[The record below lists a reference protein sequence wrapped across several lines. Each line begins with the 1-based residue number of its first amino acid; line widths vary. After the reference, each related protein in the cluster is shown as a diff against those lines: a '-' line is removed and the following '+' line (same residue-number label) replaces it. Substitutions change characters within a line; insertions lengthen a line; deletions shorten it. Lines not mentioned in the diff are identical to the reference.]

1 MKKLFF
7 AVLFM
12 VATLGINAQ
21 SGSPEVLKE
30 VKEGDI
36 LRIGRPDAPSFK
48 HIDFPRA
55 NTIIKNGGIA
65 NYKKMEGIKVVVT
78 SIKEKKDGTLQAKIK
93 RTDGGRF
100 FGLHTVVSADLWD
113 ALESGELR
121 GI

>member
-78 SIKEKKDGTLQAKIK
+78 SIKEKRTVPYRLRSKGLMVDDFLVSIPLYLQI
-93 RTDGGRF
+93 
-100 FGLHTVVSADLWD
+100 
-113 ALESGELR
+113 
-121 GI
+121 

>member
-100 FGLHTVVSADLWD
+100 FGLHTVVSADLRD
-113 ALESGELR
+113 ALESGELS

>member
-55 NTIIKNGGIA
+55 NTIIKNGG
-65 NYKKMEGIKVVVT
+65 
-78 SIKEKKDGTLQAKIK
+78 TLQAKIK

-100 FGLHTVVSADLWD
+100 FGLHTVVSADLRD